1 MRKMY
6 LYCFSNGLSAFFAE
20 GRTIDTLVRASIISS
35 PVMPR
40 DAGGRGHVYITCTLY
55 DVGMYYLEYIPPIGL
70 FVEIPEG
77 ALDKFRGGA
86 EEFIAGTRVFPPK
99 SGTLNIL

>member
-1 MRKMY
+1 MHAR
-6 LYCFSNGLSAFFAE
+6 
-20 GRTIDTLVRASIISS
+20 DTHSIY
-35 PVMPR
+35 VVFR
-40 DAGGRGHVYITCTLY
+40 V
-55 DVGMYYLEYIPPIGL
+55 PPIGL

-99 SGTLNIL
+99 SPIGGIYFVAQHRFLATATLTS

>member
-1 MRKMY
+1 MFWNKRRGHKGNTKGY
-6 LYCFSNGLSAFFAE
+6 FF
-20 GRTIDTLVRASIISS
+20 
-35 PVMPR
+35 
-40 DAGGRGHVYITCTLY
+40 GRGGTYVLFR
-55 DVGMYYLEYIPPIGL
+55 VPL

-99 SGTLNIL
+99 SQIGVAHHRFLATATLTS

>member
-1 MRKMY
+1 MVIYVLFR
-6 LYCFSNGLSAFFAE
+6 
-20 GRTIDTLVRASIISS
+20 V
-35 PVMPR
+35 
-40 DAGGRGHVYITCTLY
+40 
-55 DVGMYYLEYIPPIGL
+55 PPIGL

-99 SGTLNIL
+99 SQIGGTLNIL